1 MPLHAERCL
10 AIDLDRL
17 DKTVVRATDGTAD
30 RDDAVAELI
39 DALVVEAVHLD
50 LVAVHGMSHTAGLE
64 SDAVMGR
71 SRVATRFDMG
81 GKVLVQRASEVD
93 VHHLNT
99 AADTEYREINLEGG
113 IEQAAFVCIA
123 MRTGVA
129 EIRVGFLTEL
139 GRIDVVAAAEQE
151 AIESFEDLRTGI
163 GWNPHGDSAGPLHGP
178 GIVAVKD
185 VDIDGAQH
193 VEHIDQCRCRFLL
206 ARDADERS
214 HVRKRTSADGPF
226 VSRGSSA
233 TAHPCDAPAG

>member
-1 MPLHAERCL
+1 MPLHAEGGF
-10 AIDLDRL
+10 AVDLDRL
-17 DKTVVRATDGTAD
+17 DEAVVGPADGTSD

-64 SDAVMGR
+64 GNAVMGR
-71 SRVATRFDMG
+71 SRVVARFDMSR
-81 GKVLVQRASEVD
+81 KVLVQRAAEVD
-93 VHHLNT
+93 VHQLHT
-99 AADTEYREINLEGG
+99 SADAEHGKIDLEGG
-113 IEQAAFVCIA
+113 VEKLAFVGIA
-123 MRTGVA
+123 MRVGVA

-163 GWNPHGDSAGPLHGP
+163 GRNPHGDSAGPLHGP

-193 VEHIDQCRCRFLL
+193 VEHIDQCLCLFLL
-206 ARDADERS
+206 ARDAY
-214 HVRKRTSADGPF
+214 
-226 VSRGSSA
+226 
-233 TAHPCDAPAG
+233 